1 MGPTVDLR
9 MSDENINDLRYEA
22 LAGRINKVESYLE
35 KIVQH
40 ITVNDSRHTT
50 VSTSKKRKVETTS
63 EYQVKPRPTPVVA
76 CAGSYIQTEVE
87 NDDTVS
93 IVKVMPSSFL

>member
-1 MGPTVDLR
+1 
-9 MSDENINDLRYEA
+9 MSDADINDLRYEA

-40 ITVNDSRHTT
+40 ITVNDSRHAT
-50 VSTSKKRKVETTS
+50 VSTSKKRRVETNFET
-63 EYQVKPRPTPVVA
+63 QVKPRPTPVVG
-76 CAGSYIQTEVE
+76 CAGSYIQTKVE

-93 IVKVMPSSFL
+93 VVKVMPSSFL